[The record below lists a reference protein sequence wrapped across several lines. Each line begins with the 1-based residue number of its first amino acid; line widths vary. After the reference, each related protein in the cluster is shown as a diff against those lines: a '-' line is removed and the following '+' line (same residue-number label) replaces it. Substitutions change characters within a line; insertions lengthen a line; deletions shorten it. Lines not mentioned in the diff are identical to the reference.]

1 MSAREDRACGC
12 RRRRV
17 GRGMQRRK
25 IPVGKC
31 NGESFGTG
39 LAGLDRWGRRV
50 LPFAGES
57 RASWVSECLIK
68 QGRDLR
74 APEKKHS
81 QHSQQPANSLP
92 AEATSRPRVTRASE
106 LDPGCG
112 MQIEGEGREAAR
124 RRSRVNC
131 QFTPRLR
138 LQNLVRQAQK
148 GNSGAAVF

>member
-1 MSAREDRACGC
+1 M
-12 RRRRV
+12 
-17 GRGMQRRK
+17 
-25 IPVGKC
+25 
-31 NGESFGTG
+31 
-39 LAGLDRWGRRV
+39 
-50 LPFAGES
+50 
-57 RASWVSECLIK
+57 SECLIK

>member
-1 MSAREDRACGC
+1 M
-12 RRRRV
+12 
-17 GRGMQRRK
+17 
-25 IPVGKC
+25 
-31 NGESFGTG
+31 
-39 LAGLDRWGRRV
+39 
-50 LPFAGES
+50 
-57 RASWVSECLIK
+57 SECLIK

-81 QHSQQPANSLP
+81 QHSQQQPAASSLP
-92 AEATSRPRVTRASE
+92 AEAASRPRVTRASE

-148 GNSGAAVF
+148 GNSGAVF